1 MNIYVYVE
9 GHGGRLRSSVSVVR
23 YIEGHGGLLRVV
35 DDMLK
40 GMAAC
45 FVL

>member
-9 GHGGRLRSSVSVVR
+9 GHGGRLRSSVSVVG
-23 YIEGHGGLLRVV
+23 YVEGHGGRLRVV
-35 DDMLK
+35 NDMLK
-40 GMAAC
+40 GMAAG